1 MRQYLIPLFFLAAPA
16 SAEPPRVVTDIAPVH
31 SLAAQVMGDVGVPS
45 LTVPSEASPHGYR
58 MRPSEARALSEAEI
72 VFWIGPELSPAF
84 AGSVESLASAARSV
98 PLIDEPDTIVYDLRE
113 RVIFSED
120 DTQDDHD
127 DHDDHEAED
136 DHADHDEHGHDDD
149 HDDHADHDEHDEHD
163 EHDDHAAHDGHG
175 HAHDGLDPHAWLD
188 PRNAAVWLE
197 TMAVALAEADP
208 ENATTYRA
216 NAAAALAKLG
226 TLEAELA
233 EQLDAAEGKS
243 FLVFH
248 DAYQYFETR
257 FSVDVL
263 GAINVS
269 DATPSSPAR
278 LAALRDALEAN
289 PVSCIFAEPQFNPGL
304 VTALSDGTGLA
315 SAVLDP
321 LGASIE
327 PGPDFYDALLR
338 DMAKG
343 IVTC

>member
-127 DHDDHEAED
+127 D
-136 DHADHDEHGHDDD
+136 
-149 HDDHADHDEHDEHD
+149 
-163 EHDDHAAHDGHG
+163 HDDHAAHDGHG